1 MGFVYS
7 KSVPGTLMR
16 SPFIFLSLF
25 LFLAGFQGKAQR
37 VVVLDDYT
45 KEFIFQND
53 FLYILEDKE
62 NKWTID
68 DVIRK
73 EFHDQFIANKSSY
86 PYNEHTKSSY
96 WIRFKVKNISSR
108 RFILESYA
116 PHTNQWNLYVPE
128 GNTYNLKR
136 SGLDLFFYDREYVN
150 KNLILDLPLEKEEE
164 KTFYVHVFSQ
174 NHSSFDY
181 RIKPLNYFFFY
192 SVNEYYF
199 LGMYYGIMIIM
210 AVYNFLIFLSLRE
223 KVYLYY
229 VLYVFSAIF
238 TSLADDGIGYQYVW
252 VTSPHINSYIG
263 VHIAPLLLL
272 ITFILYSDEFLH
284 LKQEYPFYNKL
295 IIGATLFYL
304 FYYILKETILPLA
317 WHFHGFYVLPFLLAY
332 YVAWKVYFEGYKPAR
347 YFILGFGFILISI
360 VIIKLRSNGS
370 IEGNLF
376 TVYSFNYGLVLEVLV
391 LSLAL
396 AERVKYAKKEKEKA
410 LRQRNYAQ
418 YKAIKQFRINEDL
431 KDKVNKELEAKVAER
446 TKELNN
452 KNTELEIANE
462 KLREMT
468 ERANQMSLKLDK
480 DNWNLQKEV
489 LNSIRDRLIGQEVSY
504 EEFNKLFA
512 DEVSCFRYLYELK
525 WGNNYECRRCHFKA
539 AAPEEKLFT
548 KKCGRCG
555 YLESV
560 TAHTLFH
567 ALKFPIN
574 KAFYILYIMIYQQ
587 DRMTLNE
594 LSDLLELNRNTCWK
608 FKQKVLQAIDH
619 YHRKSKRKNTGDYTR
634 IWEGVIFYQAS
645 HPEIFRKKIV

>member
-1 MGFVYS
+1 
-7 KSVPGTLMR
+7 MR
-16 SPFIFLSLF
+16 LSIIIVTICL
-25 LFLAGFQGKAQR
+25 LLGSNPGKAQQTII
-37 VVVLDDYT
+37 LDNTT
-45 KEFIFQND
+45 KEFIFQKD
-53 FLYILEDKE
+53 YLHILEDKE

-68 DVIRK
+68 DVAKK
-73 EFHDQFIANKSSY
+73 EFENRFVANKSTY
-86 PYNEHTKSSY
+86 PYNENIKSAY
-96 WIRFKVKNISSR
+96 WIRFKVKNSSAGER
-108 RFILESYA
+108 KFILESFA
-116 PHTNQWNLYVPE
+116 PHTNQWDLYFFDE
-128 GNTYNLKR
+128 NSYKCKR

-150 KNLILDLPLEKEEE
+150 KNLILDLPLKGSEER
-164 KTFYVHVFSQ
+164 TFYVHVISM

-199 LGMYYGIMIIM
+199 LGMYYGIMLIM
-210 AVYNFLIFLSLRE
+210 AVYNLLIFISLRE
-223 KVYLYY
+223 RVYLYY
-229 VLYVFSAIF
+229 VLYVFSGIF
-238 TSLADDGIGYQYVW
+238 TSLADDGVGYQYVW
-252 VTSPHINSYIG
+252 IYSPHINSYVG
-263 VHIAPLLLL
+263 AHIAPLLLL
-272 ITFILYSDEFLH
+272 LTFVLYSYEFLH
-284 LKQEYPFYNKL
+284 LKENYPFYTKL
-295 IIGATLFYL
+295 IAAATMFYF
-304 FYYILKETILPLA
+304 FYYILKETILPPIL
-317 WHFHGFYVLPFLLAY
+317 HFHGFYVLPFLLVY
-332 YVAWKVYFEGYKPAR
+332 FVAWKVYFEGYKPAR

-418 YKAIKQFRINEDL
+418 YKAIKQLRINEEL
-431 KDKVNKELEAKVAER
+431 KDKVNKELEAKVTER
-446 TKELNN
+446 TKELND
-452 KNTELEIANE
+452 KNSELEITNG
-462 KLREMT
+462 KLQEMT
-468 ERANQMSLKLDK
+468 ERAHQMSLKLDK

-512 DEVSCFRYLYELK
+512 DEAACFRYLYELK
-525 WGNNYECRRCHFKA
+525 WENSYECRRCHCKEA
-539 AAPEEKLFT
+539 AAEEKLFA

-567 ALKFPIN
+567 AVKFPIN

-608 FKQKVLQAIDH
+608 FKQKVVLAMDH
-619 YHRKSKRKNTGDYTR
+619 YYKKSKKGNTGDYTR
-634 IWEGVIFYQAS
+634 IWEGVIFYHS
-645 HPEIFRKKIV
+645 NHLEVVRKK